1 MAEQSAISVQPSA
14 PRGGDVRDFRDL
26 AAWKMAPDD
35 LRARVVEVK
44 KMITALHRKLT
55 ADGG

>member
-1 MAEQSAISVQPSA
+1 
-14 PRGGDVRDFRDL
+14 
-26 AAWKMAPDD
+26 MAPDD